1 MSDQPTKAEVEE
13 MLTDLEAHELVGS
26 PKDVYEFVVCV
37 FKAYLAQ
44 GEELAAECIR
54 YGKLAQLY
62 RQQGEDMVDV
72 LEQRDQLKAENLAL
86 TEELHQLKRY
96 IGEMEQEV

>member
-1 MSDQPTKAEVEE
+1 MKQQDELKAEN
-13 MLTDLEAHELVGS
+13 
-26 PKDVYEFVVCV
+26 
-37 FKAYLAQ
+37 LAQ

-54 YGKLAQLY
+54 YGKLALLY

-72 LEQRDQLKAENLAL
+72 LEQRDELKAENLAL

>member
-1 MSDQPTKAEVEE
+1 MSEQPTIVQRYDGDG
-13 MLTDLEAHELVGS
+13 MTEANEGA
-26 PKDVYEFVVCV
+26 FVLYD
-37 FKAYLAQ
+37 AYLAQ

-72 LEQRDQLKAENLAL
+72 LKQRDQLKAENL
-86 TEELHQLKRY
+86 ELKAGRFRADKQD
-96 IGEMEQEV
+96 GE

>member
-1 MSDQPTKAEVEE
+1 MSDQPTKAEVEQFMQHIKE
-13 MLTDLEAHELVGS
+13 TFPGQPDLMGLRLGL
-26 PKDVYEFVVCV
+26 
-37 FKAYLAQ
+37 AYLAQ
-44 GEELAAECIR
+44 SEELAAECIR

-72 LEQRDQLKAENLAL
+72 LEQRDELKAENLAL